1 MSGHESLVV
10 FVVSLLIGGIGIWVG
25 ARLFAGASSYGY
37 AVVTAGLGALVWG
50 LMSYLFGGSLVGPL
64 VTLLAYLAVIKWRY
78 RSGWVTAGGIALVGW
93 ISALVVLSLL
103 ASVGVGSFEAVG
115 IPNT

>member
-1 MSGHESLVV
+1 MSGHPSLVV

-25 ARLFAGASSYGY
+25 ARLFAGASSYAY

-50 LMSYLFGGSLVGPL
+50 LMSYLFGGSLIGPV

-78 RSGWVTAGGIALVGW
+78 RTDWITAAGIALVGW
-93 ISALVVLSLL
+93 ISALVVLGAL
-103 ASVGVGSFEAVG
+103 ASVGVGSFRAIG